1 MNRPGGIGVVIAAA
15 LALSAPA
22 ADAARFR
29 GSRTLTNPSSKRAMP
44 PSRARPIARRIVHRA
59 FRVRARSEIYAC
71 SRHSFAESGCDVQ
84 FTTRAGTVA
93 CGNLVVS
100 ATAAAVTVRYDI
112 FTGGCGDF

>member
-1 MNRPGGIGVVIAAA
+1 MKRLSGIGVVIAAA

-22 ADAARFR
+22 EAARFR

-44 PSRARPIARRIVHRA
+44 PSRARPVARRIVHRV
-59 FRVRARSEIYAC
+59 FRVRTGSEIYAC

-100 ATAAAVTVRYDI
+100 ATAASVVVRYDI